1 MLFLLYGLSA
11 LLCIAALVAKLYFG
25 GFAFPLALLIPA
37 FVFLV
42 VGMLKQQRDER
53 PVEFAD
59 LEEWQREELESLLE
73 SGQYGTA
80 VRQVQLW
87 FRGTSHERAEEIV
100 QHLT

>member
-1 MLFLLYGLSA
+1 M
-11 LLCIAALVAKLYFG
+11 AKLYVG
-25 GFAFPLALLIPA
+25 GFALPLALMLPA

-42 VGMLKQQRDER
+42 VGMLKQQRDEK

-59 LEEWQREELESLLE
+59 LEEWQREDLKGLLE

-100 QHLT
+100 QRLT

>member
-59 LEEWQREELESLLE
+59 LEEWHREELKKPAGEWPIRHGRAPSA
-73 SGQYGTA
+73 A
-80 VRQVQLW
+80 VVSW
-87 FRGTSHERAEEIV
+87 HEP
-100 QHLT
+100 

>member
-42 VGMLKQQRDER
+42 VGNAFVLEGTGSGNGYAER
-53 PVEFAD
+53 
-59 LEEWQREELESLLE
+59 
-73 SGQYGTA
+73 
-80 VRQVQLW
+80 
-87 FRGTSHERAEEIV
+87 RGLRYFI
-100 QHLT
+100 L